1 MCTLLLSV
9 SLIFP
14 WLSFKSETDGK
25 ITEYWAFSLYTG
37 GIGYG
42 MLLAVAVILFF
53 LLSHSKKESLRAYV
67 PFRLSDAQAI
77 VFIDMMIL
85 TACIHSIIT
94 SLAYTSLS
102 AHVVEARFGMK
113 LGLFTGFLLLFS
125 TYFFS
130 QREKSQAV
138 KMSYLGKT
146 EDMKLT
152 EYQDIIS
159 GNALSPKKDDKKNM
173 TLPI

>member
-1 MCTLLLSV
+1 
-9 SLIFP
+9 
-14 WLSFKSETDGK
+14 
-25 ITEYWAFSLYTG
+25 
-37 GIGYG
+37 
-42 MLLAVAVILFF
+42 MLLAVTVILFF

-125 TYFFS
+125 AYFFS

-146 EDMKLT
+146 EDMKLA

>member
-1 MCTLLLSV
+1 M
-9 SLIFP
+9 
-14 WLSFKSETDGK
+14 
-25 ITEYWAFSLYTG
+25 
-37 GIGYG
+37 
-42 MLLAVAVILFF
+42 LFF

-102 AHVVEARFGMK
+102 AHIVEARFGMK
-113 LGLFTGFLLLFS
+113 LGLFAGFLLLFS
-125 TYFFS
+125 AYFFS

-146 EDMKLT
+146 EDMMTT

-159 GNALSPKKDDKKNM
+159 GKSISPKKDDKKNM